1 MVVWPSRHRRG
12 PIGIDVGSRSVKL
25 VQLADDGSRLVEA
38 ARWDFPA
45 SHNELSAEAQLEHVT
60 EALHR
65 LRKGHR
71 FRGRDAVVCL
81 NHDHVFVQNLRL
93 PTRPGE
99 ELDTVVEQES
109 AQRLPFPAEEAEIRF
124 LDAGEVRQGDNS
136 LREVIVT
143 ACHRPVLRRLLDAID
158 SSRLHPVAV
167 DIEPNAIVRS
177 YSLQFNRDED
187 QDRRVMFVH
196 VGYSNSVV
204 VIAHGHHILFVK
216 YIESGGKQMDEAVAA
231 RLKMSASEA
240 SALRRHNG
248 DRRKELQDP
257 DVSRGIAQAIR
268 PVVER
273 LANEIS
279 LCSRYHSVTFR
290 GQPVCRTVL
299 SGGEASQSLAEALQ
313 GRSKVPCLMS
323 EPLRRYSV
331 DRQMHPLGQ
340 WDIAVG
346 LAARDMNRSNVSRSH
361 E

>member
-1 MVVWPSRHRRG
+1 MVVWPTRRRHG
-12 PIGIDVGSRSVKL
+12 PIGIDIGSRSVKL
-25 VQLADDGSRLVEA
+25 VQLASDFCRLVEA

-45 SHNELSAEAQLEHVT
+45 SFDELSTEQRLEQVT
-60 EALHR
+60 EAL
-65 LRKGHR
+65 LRAREGRR

-81 NHDHVFVQNLRL
+81 NHEHVFVQNLRL
-93 PTRPGE
+93 PKLMGE
-99 ELDTVVEQES
+99 QLDALVEQQS
-109 AQRLPFPAEEAEIRF
+109 SQRLPFPAEEAEIRF
-124 LDAGEVRQGDNS
+124 LDAGEVRQSDNS

-143 ACHRPVLRRLLDAID
+143 ACHRPALRRFLDTIEN
-158 SSRLHPVAV
+158 SKLHPVAV
-167 DIEPNAIVRS
+167 DIEPSAIVRS

-204 VIAHGHHILFVK
+204 VIAHGHRILFVK
-216 YIESGGKQMDEAVAA
+216 YIQSGGKQMDDAVAA
-231 RLKMSASEA
+231 RLKMSATEA

-248 DRRKELQDP
+248 DRRRERQDP

-290 GQPVCRTVL
+290 GQPICRMVL
-299 SGGEASQSLAEALQ
+299 SGGEATQSLSEALQ
-313 GRSKVPCLMS
+313 VRSNVPCLMS
-323 EPLRRYSV
+323 EPLRRYSI
-331 DRQMHPLGQ
+331 DPQMHPLCQ
-340 WDIAVG
+340 WDIAMG
-346 LAARDMNRSNVSRSH
+346 LAARGMNRSGVSRSD